1 MNKAFVRE
9 PDADT
14 RVLCPRCGT
23 VGISVGSG
31 PLDTHIRPDARAR
44 MQDAAWYCSHPSCE
58 VAYFNL
64 FELTVTLSELQA
76 PVYPYDVDAPICGC
90 FGFGYDDVEADARD
104 GQPIR
109 IRKLLARSQSPEA
122 RCQTLAV
129 DGQCCIRMV
138 QKLYMQLHR

>member
-23 VGISVGSG
+23 GGTPVGSG
-31 PLDTHIRPDARAR
+31 PLDTHLRPEARTR
-44 MQDAAWYCSHPSCE
+44 MQDAAWYCSHSSCE

-64 FELTVTLSELQA
+64 FELTVMLSELQA
-76 PVYPYDVDAPICGC
+76 AVYPYDVDAPICAC
-90 FGFGYDDVEADARD
+90 FGFRYDDVEADIRD

-129 DGQCCIRMV
+129 DGQCCIREV
-138 QKLYMQLHR
+138 QKLYMKLRQ